1 MDRLE
6 QDGVVARILVTGKAE
21 SEMYVLAEDLPAL
34 RKLAGKPGTD
44 PMRVLSLLDPWTQP
58 LWAQVASRYG
68 EGWFFPLVKDGE
80 LVGMAEIWEM
90 SGCIEV
96 RELDLASPELLD
108 EAIAALTRMM
118 TFYAMRGVDVLRVT
132 RFQAKNVPEVE
143 DLSHWLRAGFIRF
156 SDFLAYGPIVPRDFD
171 PKDLLAFA
179 LTKQGVALDSRFA
192 DPIAAA
198 KALGGL
204 RSDFAARL
212 RVKEFRPLERLHR
225 GRLLAKGLA
234 IPEYWTY
241 CTEEDLGLYKGAK
254 ATRLTKDM
262 KATLRIIREEGP
274 ISRQRLLILS
284 DLSRPTTT
292 AALRKLYEGLHVTRD
307 SDNRYRPVADLKIG
321 RDDARREVLRRII
334 RSLGV
339 TSAEALAAY
348 TRFEYN
354 MGETRL
360 RLREFVAEGWLVKGF
375 LARGERTVMW
385 AVKDGLDNIGQADFR
400 RKFVL
405 TPQDNLFLYLREA
418 IVDKFHM
425 GSCYVVFDGPE
436 MVAAFKA
443 RRRKWELLVTE
454 FQGEPAARRIVEA
467 WEAENEL
474 AVEEQVDRISDH
486 EVMEWYA
493 KMYGRGAA
501 ER

>member
-1 MDRLE
+1 
-6 QDGVVARILVTGKAE
+6 
-21 SEMYVLAEDLPAL
+21 MYVLADELAVL
-34 RKLAGKPGTD
+34 RETPPTGATD
-44 PMRVLSLLDPWTQP
+44 PARVLSILDPWTQG
-58 LWAQVASRYG
+58 LWAQYSARWG
-68 EGWFFPLVKDGE
+68 EGWFFPIVKDGD

-96 RELDLASPELLD
+96 REMDLASPDQLD
-108 EAIAALTRMM
+108 EAIAALSRMM
-118 TFYAMRGVDVLRVT
+118 RFYAMRGVDVLRVT
-132 RFQAKNVPEVE
+132 RFQAKNVPEAE
-143 DLSHWLRAGFIRF
+143 DLSHWTRAGFIRF
-156 SDFLAYGPIVPRDFD
+156 SDFLAQGPIVPRDFE

-179 LTKQGVALDSRFA
+179 LTRQGVALDSRFA
-192 DPIAAA
+192 DPVAAA

-225 GRLLAKGLA
+225 SGLLATGLA

-241 CTEEDLGLYKGAK
+241 CTEADLGLYKTPQ

-262 KATLRIIREEGP
+262 QAVLQIIQEEGP

-360 RLREFVAEGWLVKGF
+360 RLREFEAEGWLVKGF

-385 AVKDGLDNIGQADFR
+385 AVKDGLEEIEQTEFR

-405 TPQDNLFLYLREA
+405 TPLDNLFLYLRES